1 MLIALVLVRHF
12 PGQIESDLLDK
23 NLEIADWHQGTRDE
37 HGRLK
42 LSSRRL
48 LEVLEYLRPESA
60 FKTWAER
67 HGDWSTEEKMRQTVA
82 NELSRLRST
91 IQARFGGS
99 PYEPMLWISPGERVE
114 QQIEHEVGLEAG
126 EMLGD
131 RLFGW

>member
-1 MLIALVLVRHF
+1 MLAALAIVRHF

-23 NLEIADWHQGTRDE
+23 NLDIADWHQGTRDE

-48 LEVLEYLRPESA
+48 LEVLEFLKPDTA

-67 HGDWSTEEKMRQTVA
+67 HGDWSTERKMQQTIA
-82 NELSRLRST
+82 NEISRLRST
-91 IQARFGGS
+91 IQARYGGT
-99 PYEPMLWISPGERVE
+99 PYEPMLWISPSERVE
-114 QQIEHEVGLEAG
+114 QQTQNEVSLEAE

>member
-1 MLIALVLVRHF
+1 VRYF

-23 NLEIADWHQGTRDE
+23 NLDIADWHQGTRDE

-48 LEVLEYLRPESA
+48 LEVLEFLPERSA

-67 HGDWSTEEKMRQTVA
+67 HGDWCTEQKMLQTIA
-82 NELSRLRST
+82 NEESRLRST
-91 IQARFGGS
+91 IQARYGGS
-99 PYEPMLWISPGERVE
+99 PYEPMLWISPGERIAQQVE
-114 QQIEHEVGLEAG
+114 NEVGLEAQ